1 MLTLHVLNIN
11 QLNSDKMK
19 KTLLFI
25 AIFAFTMGNIFANPI
40 DQQRALQIGQS
51 FMNCK
56 IGQKTNVQ
64 LNMVY
69 TSATRDAV
77 DYYVFNVNGNNGFV
91 IVSGDDRVK
100 PILAY
105 STGGDFNPNDIA
117 DGFEFTLN
125 TFSHE
130 IQYIRDNN
138 IEATADINDEWKSV
152 AETGYINKERKSR
165 SVVGPLC
172 QTIWNQNWPYNSQCP
187 EDEEGS
193 GGRVY
198 AGCVATAM
206 GQVMKFWNW
215 PAQGTGSHT
224 YNPEGYEQQTANFGE
239 TEYHFELMPNDLD
252 SLSTEE
258 DYFYIAQFLHHCG
271 ISVDMQYS
279 GHGSGAYSFSV
290 PIALRTYFNYTADD
304 DVTLSFWGFYM
315 YSIEQWIQM
324 LKDGG
329 LDEGMPLYYSGSD
342 DNGAGGHA
350 FVCDGYDE
358 NDYFHFNWGWS
369 GKDDAWCAI
378 GALNTTK
385 YAFNDSN
392 SFIGHIQPATPDY
405 YQRPENITDFEVV
418 ENEDMTSVNISWT
431 NPENKLNGEPLGDF
445 TVYVY
450 RDRDI
455 VFQTEGVKGGSK
467 MEINDLDLEAGY
479 YQYSIIAE
487 NDYGY
492 NRKAYAYILVGDK
505 CDITFE
511 LTDDGGDG
519 WKGACISVTDD
530 KGQRI
535 AKITMEEGSA
545 QTVVMPLLSQN
556 LNFIWN
562 HGWFYD
568 TDYDTDY
575 ECHFTIKNANDEVL
589 FTSGEHSD
597 GIFLTYEN
605 LCEDGVEEAITSS
618 ASIYPNPTDG
628 IINIEGEGLM
638 TISVMNMLGQKIMEL
653 SATDDA
659 VINLSNCESGIYM
672 VRIETENGIIVE
684 KIDKR

>member
-1 MLTLHVLNIN
+1 
-11 QLNSDKMK
+11 MK

-25 AIFAFTMGNIFANPI
+25 AILAIFSVKMFAGPVDA
-40 DQQRALQIGQS
+40 QRAQQIGNS
-51 FMNCK
+51 FLSAKALKSN
-56 IGQKTNVQ
+56 IQ
-64 LNMVY
+64 LGLVY
-69 TSATRDAV
+69 TSATRNAV
-77 DYYVFNVNGNNGFV
+77 DYYAFNVSNGNGFV
-91 IVSGDDRVK
+91 IVAGDDRVK

-105 STGGDFNPNDIA
+105 STNGTFNPNDIA

-130 IQYIRDNN
+130 IQYIREHN
-138 IEATADINDEWKSV
+138 IAATDDITAEWQSI
-152 AETGYINKERKSR
+152 AENGYINKERKSR
-165 SVVGPLC
+165 EVVGPLC
-172 QTIWNQNWPYNSQCP
+172 PTIWNQNWPYNSQCP

-224 YNPEGYEQQTANFGE
+224 YNPDDYPTQTANFGE
-239 TEYHFELMPNDLD
+239 TEYHFELMPNSLD
-252 SLSTEE
+252 SLSTPE

-279 GHGSGAYSFSV
+279 GHGSGAYSFDV
-290 PIALRTYFNYTADD
+290 VTALQNYFKYTCDD
-304 DVTLSFWGFYM
+304 ILQQGFWGFNFYT
-315 YSIEQWIQM
+315 IEQWIQM

-392 SFIGHIQPATPDY
+392 AFIGHIQPATPDY

-418 ENEDMTSVNISWT
+418 ENSDMTSVSISWT
-431 NPENKLNGEPLGDF
+431 NPENNLNGQPLGAF
-445 TVYVY
+445 NVYVY
-450 RDRDI
+450 RNGEL
-455 VFQTEGVKGGSK
+455 VFTTEGTKGQRMDFVDG
-467 MEINDLDLEAGY
+467 NLEEGL
-479 YQYSIIAE
+479 YQYSVIAE
-487 NDYGY
+487 NEYGF
-492 NRKAYAYILVGDK
+492 NRRAYAQVLVGDK

-519 WKGACISVTDD
+519 WKGACISVTTED
-530 KGQRI
+530 GQRI
-535 AKITMEEGSA
+535 GKVTMEEGSA
-545 QTVVMPLLSQN
+545 QTVVVPLLKGD

-562 HGWFYD
+562 HGWYHLTEGYD
-568 TDYDTDY
+568 TDF
-575 ECHFTIKNANDEVL
+575 ECSFVIKNSEDEVL
-589 FTSGEHSD
+589 YTSGDHV
-597 GIFLTYEN
+597 
-605 LCEDGVEEAITSS
+605 DGVFMTYNNDCEHTAVAEVSENNVS
-618 ASIYPNPTDG
+618 LYPNPTNG
-628 IINIEGEGLM
+628 ILNIEGNGEM
-638 TISVMNMLGQKIMEL
+638 TISVMNTLGQKVLEIA
-653 SATDDA
+653 ATDNATID
-659 VINLSNCESGIYM
+659 LSGFGSGIYM
-672 VRIETENGIIVE
+672 VRIETGTGVKTE
-684 KIDKR
+684 KIYKR

>member
-1 MLTLHVLNIN
+1 
-11 QLNSDKMK
+11 MK
-19 KTLLFI
+19 KTLLLI
-25 AIFAFTMGNIFANPI
+25 ALIAMTLGQIIAGPV
-40 DQQRALQIGQS
+40 DAQRAQQIGNS
-51 FMNCK
+51 FLSAK
-56 IGQKTNVQ
+56 ALKSDIQ
-64 LNMVY
+64 LNLVY
-69 TSATRDAV
+69 TSATRNAV
-77 DYYVFNVNGNNGFV
+77 DYYAFNVSNGNGFV
-91 IVSGDDRVK
+91 IVAGDDRVK

-105 STGGDFNPNDIA
+105 STSGTFDPSDIA

-130 IQYIRDNN
+130 IQYIREHN
-138 IEATADINDEWKSV
+138 IAATDDITAEWASV

-165 SVVGPLC
+165 EVVGPLC
-172 QTIWNQNWPYNSQCP
+172 PTIWNQNWPYNSQCP

-215 PAQGTGSHT
+215 PAQGTGSYS
-224 YNPEGYEQQTANFGE
+224 YNPEGYPTQTANFGE
-239 TEYHFELMPNDLD
+239 TEYHFELMPNSLD

-304 DVTLSFWGFYM
+304 DVTLSFWGFNFYT
-315 YSIEQWIQM
+315 IEQWIQM

-369 GKDDAWCAI
+369 GKDDAWCPI

-392 SFIGHIQPATPDY
+392 GFIGHIQPATPDY

-418 ENEDMTSVNISWT
+418 ENEDMTSVTISWT
-431 NPENKLNGEPLGDF
+431 NPENNLNGEPLGDF

-450 RDRDI
+450 RDGEL
-455 VFQTEGVKGGSK
+455 VFTTESTKGQR
-467 MEINDLDLEAGY
+467 MDFVDENLEEGL

-487 NDYGY
+487 NEYGF
-492 NRKAYAYILVGDK
+492 NRRAYAQILVGDK

-519 WKGACISVTDD
+519 WKGACISVTDE
-530 KGQRI
+530 KGDRI
-535 AKITMEEGSA
+535 AAVTMTEGSA
-545 QTVVMPLLSQN
+545 QTIVMPLLKGN

-562 HGWFYD
+562 HGWYHTSEEYD
-568 TDYDTDY
+568 TDF
-575 ECHFTIKNANDEVL
+575 ECAFVIKNSEDEVL
-589 FTSGEHSD
+589 YTSGEHSD
-597 GIFLTYEN
+597 GVFLTYN
-605 LCEDGVEEAITSS
+605 NDCEHTNVAEVS
-618 ASIYPNPTDG
+618 ASNVRLYPNPTNG
-628 IINIEGEGLM
+628 ILNIENNGEM
-638 TISVMNMLGQKIMEL
+638 TISVMNILGQKVLETTASDNVTL
-653 SATDDA
+653 
-659 VINLSNCESGIYM
+659 NLSGLESGVYM
-672 VRIETENGIIVE
+672 VRIETENGTMTE
-684 KIDKR
+684 KVNVRR